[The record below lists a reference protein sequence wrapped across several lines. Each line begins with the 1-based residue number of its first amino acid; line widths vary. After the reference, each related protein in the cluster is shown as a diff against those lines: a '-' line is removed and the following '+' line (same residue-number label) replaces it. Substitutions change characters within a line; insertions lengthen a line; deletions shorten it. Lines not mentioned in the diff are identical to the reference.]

1 MLNDYFTNK
10 KALNP
15 GRISTAQ
22 PGSSGH
28 RMNSNSIQ

>member
-1 MLNDYFTNK
+1 MLNDYFSNK

-22 PGSSGH
+22 PGSSQ
-28 RMNSNSIQ
+28 RLN